1 MIDFENKTNLEF
13 DVKNFYEIYN
23 LLTNKDIEVVLT
35 TNDEIQKINK
45 EHRNIDKPTDVLS
58 FPLENLPHMP
68 LGSIIISVDMAKEYA
83 KLYKHS
89 IEDEIKL
96 LFLHGLL
103 HLLGYD
109 HEIDDNQ
116 MRQKEEEIIKKL
128 NLPNSL
134 IIRNES

>member
-13 DVKNFYEIYN
+13 DVKNLYEIYN
-23 LLTNKDIEVVLT
+23 LLTNKDIEVILT

-58 FPLENLPHMP
+58 FPLENLPHAP
-68 LGSIIISVDMAKEYA
+68 LGSIIISVDMANEYA

-109 HEIDDNQ
+109 HEVDDK

-128 NLPNSL
+128 NLPKSL
-134 IIRNES
+134 IIRNEN